1 MQTKTAS
8 KQNQKKTKKKK
19 ANKENR
25 ETVSYHRKPEDLSH
39 SEWQTALRKQFAVN
53 NPFKI
58 KNLDGHEVFS
68 DFSVFNPA
76 TKNTYKVAIRG
87 MEPGANFC
95 SCYDFKTNQLGTCKH
110 IEAVLFQLTAT
121 RRNREIFQMGFNPHY
136 TSVYLFYGE
145 ERVVKIRVGS
155 EESNAFKKLA
165 KEYFDK
171 NDCITQKGVE
181 HFETFLEKAHQLHPD
196 FRCYNDAFE
205 FVLNMREQFNRHE
218 YIAKRA
224 LDNID
229 NKYFDTLMKA
239 KLFPYQKQGILF
251 AAKAGRCLIA
261 DDMGLGKT
269 IQAIG
274 AAMLYKNEFNV
285 QQVLIVC
292 PTSLK
297 YQWKSEIEKFTDATV
312 AVIEGGQAKRMEQYK
327 NDESFFK
334 IITYNVVPNDMP
346 YLRELEPDL
355 VILDEAQRI
364 KNWNAKISMQV
375 KKIASRFAIVLTG
388 TPLENKLEELY
399 SIMQFVAPF
408 HLGPLYE
415 FLNSHQIKE
424 ANGKLIGY
432 KDLNKIGERLR
443 DVMLRRHKK
452 EVLKQLP
459 ARMDKNL
466 FVPMTLEQMDMHEG
480 YKQEVA
486 RLILKWQRLG
496 FLDEKDR
503 QRLLI
508 NLNLMRMVCDSSYIV
523 DQETRYDT
531 KINEVMNILDEALA
545 SGDDK
550 AVVFSQWERM
560 TRLIAAELTER
571 GIEFSYLHGG
581 VESSRRKDLLHNFA
595 NRDSCK
601 VFLSTDAGG
610 VGLNLQSASLLI
622 NCDIPWN
629 PAVLEQR
636 IARIYRMGQKK
647 QVNIIN
653 LVSKDTIEEKMLG
666 LLAFKSGMA
675 AGVLD
680 AGESSVFLGESK
692 FKQLM
697 KTVGEM
703 IEEPATV
710 ETPTESTPADEF
722 EKVQQLELFENT
734 VETNGSSYSGDDD
747 VSNNNNNGHENGNG
761 SATTQ
766 TSNAN
771 DVIQLGAAFFGKIAA
786 TLADPVATKQLV
798 QSITEKDASGK
809 SYLKIPVESENV
821 VANMLQLIGGFFAG
835 NAKMN

>member
-1 MQTKTAS
+1 MQTSTAS
-8 KQNQKKTKKKK
+8 TRKKKVTNKKTS
-19 ANKENR
+19 KENR
-25 ETVSYHRKPEDLSH
+25 ETVSYHRKPENLTH
-39 SEWQTALRKQFAVN
+39 SEWQMALRKQFGET
-53 NPFKI
+53 NPFKV
-58 KNLDGHEVFS
+58 KNLDGHQVFS

-76 TKNTYKVAIRG
+76 TKNTYKVAIRSK
-87 MEPGANFC
+87 EPGANFC

-121 RRNREIFQMGFNPHY
+121 KHNREIFQIGFNPHY
-136 TSVYLFYGE
+136 TSIYLFYGE
-145 ERVVKIRVGS
+145 ERIVKIRIGN
-155 EESNAFKKLA
+155 EETSAFKKLA

-171 NDCITQKGVE
+171 NNCITQNGVE
-181 HFETFLEKAHQLHPD
+181 LFEKFLEKAHQLHPD

-205 FVLNMREQFNRHE
+205 FVLNMREQFSRHQ
-218 YIAKRA
+218 YIAKHA
-224 LDNID
+224 LDSVD
-229 NKYFDTLMKA
+229 NKYLDTLMKA
-239 KLFPYQKQGILF
+239 KLFPYQKQGIAF

-285 QQVLIVC
+285 QQVLIIC

-312 AVIEGGQAKRMEQYK
+312 SVIEGGQAKRMEQYK
-327 NDESFFK
+327 NDASFFK

-415 FLNSHQIKE
+415 FLNNHQIKNE
-424 ANGKLIGY
+424 TGKLIGY
-432 KDLNKIGERLR
+432 KDLSKISERLQ

-459 ARMDKNL
+459 IRMDKNL
-466 FVPMTLEQMDMHEG
+466 FVPMTSEQMGMHDG
-480 YKQEVA
+480 YKEAVA
-486 RLILKWQRLG
+486 KLQRKWQQRG

-523 DQETRYDT
+523 DQQTRYDT
-531 KINEVMNILDEALA
+531 KVTEVMSILDEALA

-581 VESSRRKDLLHNFA
+581 VESAKRKDLLHNFA

-666 LLAFKSGMA
+666 LLKFKSGMA

-703 IEEPATV
+703 IDEPSIV
-710 ETPTESTPADEF
+710 LETPVASTPANEF
-722 EKVQQLELFENT
+722 EKVEQLQLFDNS
-734 VETNGSSYSGDDD
+734 VETNSSSFTGDDD
-747 VSNNNNNGHENGNG
+747 VRDNYEKENG
-761 SATTQ
+761 ADAQQ
-766 TSNAN
+766 TFNAN

-798 QSITEKDASGK
+798 QSITEKDANGK

-821 VANMLQLIGGFFAG
+821 VANMLQLIGGFLG
-835 NAKMN
+835 SSRK

>member
-1 MQTKTAS
+1 MQTKTAAS
-8 KQNQKKTKKKK
+8 GNKKKSK
-19 ANKENR
+19 KKRTNKENR
-25 ETVSYHRKPEDLSH
+25 ETVSYHRKPENLSH
-39 SEWQTALRKQFAVN
+39 SEWQTALRKQFAVA
-53 NPFKI
+53 NPFTI
-58 KNLDGHEVFS
+58 KNLDGQEVFS

-76 TKNTYKVAIRG
+76 TSNTYKVAIRSL
-87 MEPGANFC
+87 EPGTNFC

-110 IEAVLFQLTAT
+110 IEAVLHQLTAVS
-121 RRNREIFQMGFNPHY
+121 RNRKIFQIGFNPHY

-145 ERVVKIRVGS
+145 ERIVKIRIGS

-171 NDCITQKGVE
+171 NNCITQKGVE

-196 FRCYNDAFE
+196 FRCYDDAFE
-205 FVLNMREQFNRHE
+205 FVLNKREQINRHE

-224 LDNID
+224 LDSVD

-239 KLFPYQKQGILF
+239 KLFPYQKQGIAF

-285 QQVLIVC
+285 QQVLIIC

-312 AVIEGGQAKRMEQYK
+312 AVIEGNQAKRMEQYK
-327 NDESFFK
+327 NDSSFFK
-334 IITYNVVPNDMP
+334 IITYNVVPADMP

-415 FLNSHQIKE
+415 FLSNHQIKE
-424 ANGKLIGY
+424 PNGKLIGY
-432 KDLNKIGERLR
+432 KDLGKIAERLQG
-443 DVMLRRHKK
+443 VMLRRHKK

-459 ARMDKNL
+459 TRMDKNL
-466 FVPMTLEQMDMHEG
+466 FVPMTSEQMGMHDS
-480 YKQEVA
+480 YKEVVA
-486 RLILKWQRLG
+486 KLQRKWQQRG

-523 DQETRYDT
+523 DQQTRYDT
-531 KINEVMNILDEALA
+531 KINEVMNILDEALS
-545 SGDDK
+545 SGEEK

-581 VESSRRKDLLHNFA
+581 VESSKREDLLLNFA

-647 QVNIIN
+647 PVNIIN

-666 LLAFKSGMA
+666 LLKFKSGMA

-680 AGESSVFLGESK
+680 AAESSVFLGESK

-710 ETPTESTPADEF
+710 EMPVESTPADEF
-722 EKVQQLELFENT
+722 EKVQQLNLFENT
-734 VETNGSSYSGDDD
+734 IETNASSYTGDDD
-747 VSNNNNNGHENGNG
+747 ISNNNGSENENEN
-761 SATTQ
+761 ATQQ

-771 DVIQLGAAFFGKIAA
+771 EVIQLGAAFFGKIAA

-798 QSITEKDASGK
+798 QSITEKDANGK
-809 SYLKIPVESENV
+809 SYLKIPVDNENV
-821 VANMLQLIGGFFAG
+821 VANMLQLIGSFLGG
-835 NAKMN
+835 NVKMN